1 MSAKKMIKKSEY
13 VKGFFMSYF
22 FFKIFHLDWVEEV
35 IPHPTDETREIFK
48 YHEFTI
54 DEYTFRWFYDRKK
67 NTKSTECKDKKLY
80 CVHCKECF
88 SAHTSEKRFS
98 HDCKQEDLDRKLN
111 GQAESDKI
119 KL

>member
-1 MSAKKMIKKSEY
+1 MFLSFSSK
-13 VKGFFMSYF
+13 YF
-22 FFKIFHLDWVEEV
+22 TYLFIT
-35 IPHPTDETREIFK
+35 TDETREIFK

-54 DEYTFRWFYDRKK
+54 GEYTFRWFYDRVK

-98 HDCKQEDLDRKLN
+98 HACKQKDLDKKLN

-119 KL
+119 TKILRRKRF